1 MNKPI
6 KYDAYYIYDDDDDFY
21 RILDGNMRDI
31 SIKFGQ
37 SSYESFDEAAQAIL
51 DNKYKEKDQNIIH
64 TTRYPKLTT
73 MKMLNTKYKN
83 YRGNYYVLK
92 NRDNQYVTKDNLS
105 CYDIN
110 NDDVV
115 VYLDR
120 ETALN
125 STKYRSNKYRII
137 ELNK

>member
-6 KYDAYYIYDDDDDFY
+6 KYDAYYIYEDDNFY
-21 RILDGNMRDI
+21 FILDGNMRDI
-31 SIKFGQ
+31 SIEFGQ
-37 SSYESFDEAAQAIL
+37 DSYESFDEAAQAIL
-51 DNKYKEKDQNIIH
+51 DNKYKQKIIKPI
-64 TTRYPKLTT
+64 TRYPKSTT
-73 MKMLNTKYKN
+73 MKQLNTKYKN

-92 NRDNQYVTKDNLS
+92 NKDNQYVTKDNLS

-120 ETALN
+120 ETAVK
-125 STKYRSNKYRII
+125 SIEYRSNNYRII
-137 ELNK
+137 ELNR